1 MLIGGEVGSIRRA
14 IYSRG
19 GGVSVLGSC
28 IQSIFPPIRMNPC
41 RFMEG
46 GIFQCCSDNKKKQ
59 DGSSFTAR
67 WAVST
72 EQEKVLLSLSARP
85 CPERSS

>member
-1 MLIGGEVGSIRRA
+1 MLIRGEVGSIRRA

-19 GGVSVLGSC
+19 GGVFSAWKLHTEY
-28 IQSIFPPIRMNPC
+28 FPPIRMNPC

-46 GIFQCCSDNKKKQ
+46 GIIQCCSDKKTKLE
-59 DGSSFTAR
+59 GSSFTAR